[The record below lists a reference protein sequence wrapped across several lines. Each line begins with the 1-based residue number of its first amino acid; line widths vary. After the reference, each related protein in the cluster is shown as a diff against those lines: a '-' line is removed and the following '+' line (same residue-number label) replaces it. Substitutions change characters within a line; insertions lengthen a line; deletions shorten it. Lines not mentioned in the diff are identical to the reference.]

1 MGPTKAGKEKYED
14 KIPDAKIALAMK
26 KISKVDTQNKDESID
41 TNVEES
47 VEDMAEEEAEPT
59 GLMARR
65 TPDGI

>member
-1 MGPTKAGKEKYED
+1 MLIYNRVKIQRRNAKTLFRKAENV
-14 KIPDAKIALAMK
+14 LN
-26 KISKVDTQNKDESID
+26 KVDTKNKDESID
-41 TNVEES
+41 TNVDES